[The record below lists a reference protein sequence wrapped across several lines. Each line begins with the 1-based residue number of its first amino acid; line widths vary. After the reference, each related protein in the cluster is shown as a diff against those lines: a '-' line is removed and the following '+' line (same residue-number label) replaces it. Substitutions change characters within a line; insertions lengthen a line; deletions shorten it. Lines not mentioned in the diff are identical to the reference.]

1 MVSSSASISDAVAS
15 QSSSVFVFT
24 SLFGVIVMLS
34 SVGAEFPNTTIAE
47 FVAVPSSLS
56 TTVEVQVSSSP
67 VLLFSSVRRSVLSE
81 PSSVPS

>member
-1 MVSSSASISDAVAS
+1 MTSSPSRSVMSFAVQVRVSCENGFAGSIE
-15 QSSSVFVFT
+15 T
-24 SLFGVIVMLS
+24 LPIT
-34 SVGAEFPNTTIAE
+34 GAEFPKTTIAV